1 MINVTIEYAEKGQL
15 SGRSVCAGNHRPLD
29 GTFEY
34 LGNNV
39 YAIVLNEPGDDRYDG
54 QFEAEIDLNKNRM
67 NGLWTPYKSSATS
80 PATYN
85 NKKITY
91 RYNPNV
97 GDWPEGSNQILNQ
110 DNLWNQWLD
119 NVYSKE
125 DFILMKNEI
134 FARRGYSFG
143 VRWIRNH
150 FEKQAWYI
158 PIDDDV
164 YSDLNSTER
173 KNVETLND
181 FIDLIEQL
189 EEEQEAIQYRWG
201 NGY

>member
-1 MINVTIEYAEKGQL
+1 MLLQHQYLEIVQSRIIVHHNL
-15 SGRSVCAGNHRPLD
+15 NHLD
-29 GTFEY
+29 
-34 LGNNV
+34 L
-39 YAIVLNEPGDDRYDG
+39 
-54 QFEAEIDLNKNRM
+54 
-67 NGLWTPYKSSATS
+67 
-80 PATYN
+80 
-85 NKKITY
+85 
-91 RYNPNV
+91 
-97 GDWPEGSNQILNQ
+97 QILNQ